1 VYAPKRSLP
10 PELLNPEAH
19 PSPYEDP
26 KKKKCTVF
34 FLKSDNIV
42 TSKLGNPIGG
52 QQALNTG
59 STGGLIGGAT
69 SSNTGI
75 VSHLY
80 ESSGDEFSE
89 TEDVENPNYSAFWQ
103 GLHFDT
109 NIRFAQPFFSEILV
123 VNKLV
128 DFRARV
134 KFFRMIVN
142 PLSVSQRSLKL
153 ALSSDGRPQQRR
165 RHLMLAGISSNSTH
179 YSRERRDQ
187 RSLDENIYFIFVY
200 LNRTWQADVPS
211 LWIYN
216 SQIRL

>member
-1 VYAPKRSLP
+1 VASQKKILKAPRKQKLRQKTSLAGVHLFLTQPSKQFILKILLFKNYVRHVYAPKRSLP

-89 TEDVENPNYSAFWQ
+89 TEDVENPNYSAF
-103 GLHFDT
+103 
-109 NIRFAQPFFSEILV
+109 
-123 VNKLV
+123 
-128 DFRARV
+128 
-134 KFFRMIVN
+134 
-142 PLSVSQRSLKL
+142 
-153 ALSSDGRPQQRR
+153 
-165 RHLMLAGISSNSTH
+165 
-179 YSRERRDQ
+179 
-187 RSLDENIYFIFVY
+187 
-200 LNRTWQADVPS
+200 
-211 LWIYN
+211 
-216 SQIRL
+216 